1 VISHDITWV
10 FHTWLDGT
18 KSSKCGGDALQDGD
32 GGFPATHHCG
42 RSAAEH
48 LVPGG
53 MTMVGGCEVL
63 GDLEN
68 MKDEAYEEYDCI
80 LCMVHLYL
88 LVGLFILCFFF
99 EVIR

>member
-1 VISHDITWV
+1 
-10 FHTWLDGT
+10 
-18 KSSKCGGDALQDGD
+18 
-32 GGFPATHHCG
+32 
-42 RSAAEH
+42 
-48 LVPGG
+48 
-53 MTMVGGCEVL
+53 MTMVGGWEVL